1 MNINSNNLY
10 QFYTVFHFSSNSR
23 KGIDKSE
30 KENFVCFIEV
40 ILKQKII
47 NARTLLKSFQ
57 PIHRLINRSNKIY
70 KFKRLKKYKMK
81 Y

>member
-40 ILKQKII
+40 ILK
-47 NARTLLKSFQ
+47 
-57 PIHRLINRSNKIY
+57 
-70 KFKRLKKYKMK
+70 
-81 Y
+81 